1 MGSPIRR
8 TGKLEYNLME
18 YNEDTRNIGL
28 SFDTTLYD
36 CFCVPMDRKLITLGY
51 IIPLEGLNVWDIIL

>member
-1 MGSPIRR
+1 
-8 TGKLEYNLME
+8 ME